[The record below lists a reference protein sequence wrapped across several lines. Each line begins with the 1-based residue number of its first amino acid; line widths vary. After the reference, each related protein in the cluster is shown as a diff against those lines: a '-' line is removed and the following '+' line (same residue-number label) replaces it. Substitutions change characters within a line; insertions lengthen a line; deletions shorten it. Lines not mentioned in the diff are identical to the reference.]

1 MAQLS
6 STSTRSQGFRV
17 SRIFVW
23 LIGIASF
30 GILGYLLVQITYQIV
45 VPPPAHRLLFVQ
57 DIPLPSGLGATSPGT
72 KNPLGPGVQQDFDAF
87 DFQAYDPPTHR
98 LFIAHTGP
106 NPDLMTLAHTKFDP
120 KYDGHIIVFDTHQD
134 KLLARLN
141 IPQAAFVMDL
151 LDLRRS
157 CAADSLYNI
166 IYEINMKTLQTTPI

>member
-72 KNPLGPGVQQDFDAF
+72 KNPLGPGVQQDFDALTSRRMTH
-87 DFQAYDPPTHR
+87 PPTGCS
-98 LFIAHTGP
+98 LPI
-106 NPDLMTLAHTKFDP
+106 PD
-120 KYDGHIIVFDTHQD
+120 
-134 KLLARLN
+134 R
-141 IPQAAFVMDL
+141 
-151 LDLRRS
+151 
-157 CAADSLYNI
+157 
-166 IYEINMKTLQTTPI
+166 TPT